1 MLSVKLFYGNKV
13 RQGHHVQARRLGA
26 VMDCD
31 IDEDNNVILLPDA
44 DVSEPEID
52 SDESDFEEEV
62 TDDEQDEQDTT
73 EREEDKQAG
82 SKSITN
88 EREAKKKLESKKKTA
103 KKYQWKEST
112 PHTKPIEFFG

>member
-1 MLSVKLFYGNKV
+1 MLSVKSFYGNKV
-13 RQGHHVQARRLGA
+13 RQGHHVQACRLGA

-73 EREEDKQAG
+73 KRDKNKQAG
-82 SKSITN
+82 SKRTTI
-88 EREAKKKLESKKKTA
+88 EIEANKKLESKKKSA
-103 KKYQWKEST
+103 KKY
-112 PHTKPIEFFG
+112 TKPTQPSSTGIA